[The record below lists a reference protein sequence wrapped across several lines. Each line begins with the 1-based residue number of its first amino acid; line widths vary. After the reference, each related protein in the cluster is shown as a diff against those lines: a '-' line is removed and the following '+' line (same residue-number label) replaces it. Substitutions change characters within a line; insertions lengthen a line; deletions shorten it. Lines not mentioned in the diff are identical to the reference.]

1 MASKRKIISI
11 DEAKCTGCGQCIPN
25 CPEGALQVIDGKA
38 RLISDLFCD
47 GLGACVGNCP
57 ESAMTVEE
65 RVAEPYDE
73 ARVMANIVKAGPNT
87 IAAHLKH
94 LKDHSACDYYN
105 AALAYLK
112 QNSIP
117 LPASRPPDHS
127 TPEPLPP
134 LACGCPGSHVRELNP
149 QSSVSNLQS
158 AVPSGCPGSAVRDL
172 SGSSLT
178 PNPSPL
184 APSESRPS
192 RLRNWPIQLTLIPP
206 SAPYLKNADLLISA
220 DCVGSSHPNFHS
232 DLVEGRVLII
242 ACPKLDDAA
251 AYQEKLTTIFR
262 QNTPR
267 SVLVA
272 HMTVPC
278 CSGLVHITKQ
288 AIADSGKTIPF
299 AEVTIDVAGKQVK

>member
-1 MASKRKIISI
+1 MASKRKIINI

-57 ESAMTVEE
+57 EGAMTVTE
-65 RVAEPYDE
+65 REAQPYDE
-73 ARVMANIVKAGPNT
+73 ARVMENIVKAGPNT

-105 AALAYLK
+105 AAVSYLK
-112 QNSIP
+112 SRDIP
-117 LPASRPPDHS
+117 IPGSDESPVANRQS
-127 TPEPLPP
+127 P
-134 LACGCPGSHVRELNP
+134 LACGCSSSHVRELNP
-149 QSSVSNLQS
+149 QSSVSNPQS
-158 AVPSGCPGSAVRDL
+158 EIPCGCPGSAVRDP
-172 SGSSLT
+172 SASS
-178 PNPSPL
+178 PAPHPPPL

-220 DCVGSSHPNFHS
+220 DCVGSSHPNFHA
-232 DLVEGRVLII
+232 DLVAGRVLII

-262 QNTPR
+262 QNTPK

-288 AIADSGKTIPF
+288 AITDSGKTIPF
-299 AEVTIDVAGKQVK
+299 AEVTIDVDGKQVQ